1 MRIDR
6 LVVDA
11 VAAVDFLSPARQ
23 TPPAFDLTDQLV
35 LPLPVLGE
43 LRFGALN
50 AAPSW
55 QDSVT
60 ERLDELLSRCEL
72 LLPTA
77 ETAGFYAR
85 VRSQKT
91 FPPNISSKRQIHLLN
106 DLWTAALC
114 LQFKLP
120 LLSNDRDFEGIA
132 GLELIRW

>member
-1 MRIDR
+1 MKTER

-11 VAAVDFLSPARQ
+11 VAAVDYLNPARP
-23 TPPAFDLTDQLV
+23 TPPYFDRVNHLV

-50 AAPSW
+50 AAPNW
-55 QDSVT
+55 RQIVT
-60 ERLDELLSRCEL
+60 DQLEDFVSRCEL

-77 ETAGFYAR
+77 ETADFYAR
-85 VRSQKT
+85 VRAQKT
-91 FPPNISSKRQIHLLN
+91 FPPNISGKRQVHLLN

-114 LQFKLP
+114 LQYRLP
-120 LLSNDRDFEGIA
+120 LLSNDHDFEGIA